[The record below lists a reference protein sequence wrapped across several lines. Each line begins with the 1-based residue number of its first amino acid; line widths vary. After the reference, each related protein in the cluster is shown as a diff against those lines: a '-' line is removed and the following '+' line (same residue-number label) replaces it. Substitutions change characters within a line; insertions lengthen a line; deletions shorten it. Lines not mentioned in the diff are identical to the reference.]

1 MDTQTLYA
9 VVYFTALIAAIIFFT
24 MYHNKEKRKAKA
36 ESASLLQEYKAALA
50 GTDKQKALAA
60 GRKYYGHA
68 RRNGRLTTYDEQAL
82 ANDLN
87 TMK

>member
-1 MDTQTLYA
+1 MMQY
-9 VVYFTALIAAIIFFT
+9 AIIYFSALT
-24 MYHNKEKRKAKA
+24 IILVVCLALLRKYKKQDKEK
-36 ESASLLQEYKAALA
+36 SAALLQEYKSALA

-60 GRKYYGHA
+60 GRKYYGQA

-82 ANDLN
+82 SNDLN